1 MEKIKANYID
11 RESGCM
17 EFDHFTIR
25 RKGND
30 YFAIFDNCCE
40 EITSAKSLN
49 KAAKK
54 AKLLEMGF
62 NIGINYRGY

>member
-1 MEKIKANYID
+1 
-11 RESGCM
+11 M

-54 AKLLEMGF
+54 TKLLEMGF